1 MDGTRAFIDRLIAWS
16 PVLLLGGLAALT
28 YWLDA
33 QVQPSTAHRDGSAR
47 HDPDLFLI
55 NFRATNFD
63 PEGKPRETLT
73 AVRGDHF
80 PDDDSAEL
88 TQPTFQ
94 MTQTGKPTFTVN
106 ADRGKVTGD
115 RENVYFTGTVRARRD
130 AEDASST
137 APGHQAAGPMTLE
150 TEYLHVIP
158 KTEQAETDRR
168 VTIHEPRGIIEAVGL
183 DLDNKSKTAKLRS
196 RVSGTF
202 EPQTLKK

>member
-1 MDGTRAFIDRLIAWS
+1 MDRTRAFVDRLISWS

-33 QVQPSTAHRDGSAR
+33 QVQPPTAHVDGSAR

-55 NFRATNFD
+55 NFRAINFD
-63 PEGKPRETLT
+63 PEGRPRETLT
-73 AVRGDHF
+73 AARGDHF

-88 TQPTFQ
+88 TQPTFK

-106 ADRGKVTGD
+106 AERGKVTGD
-115 RENVYFTGTVRARRD
+115 RENVYFTGNVHARRE
-130 AEDASST
+130 AEEPSST
-137 APGHQAAGPMTLE
+137 TPGRQAAGPMTLE

-158 KTEQAETDRR
+158 KTERAETDRR

-196 RVSGTF
+196 RVSGTL
-202 EPQTLKK
+202 EPQPLKK

>member
-1 MDGTRAFIDRLIAWS
+1 MDRTRAFVDRLIAWS

-33 QVQPSTAHRDGSAR
+33 QVQPSMAHRDGSTR
-47 HDPDLFLI
+47 HDPDLFLV

-63 PEGKPRETLT
+63 PEGKPREALT
-73 AVRGDHF
+73 AARGDHF
-80 PDDDSAEL
+80 PDDDSIDL

-106 ADRGKVTGD
+106 AERGKVTGD
-115 RENVYFTGTVRARRD
+115 RENVYFTGNVRAHRD
-130 AEDASST
+130 ADEAS
-137 APGHQAAGPMTLE
+137 AAKDHEAAGPITLE

-158 KTEQAETDRR
+158 KTERAETDRR